1 MAWFGRKKAAKQKL
15 EPFDYVIATGD
26 RWMVLPQP
34 GERVNL
40 GDWARETVALR
51 SGEFDDA
58 DTVTN
63 GDLER
68 VATQLAGWAQI
79 QQDGG
84 PSEWGRVLVVEASF
98 GVEGYITVRG
108 AEFDSSFTR
117 AEDVER
123 YDMHS
128 TPLVGERFTEVVE
141 LPAGRAGH
149 SFSVRESSFGGFEG
163 QVRNDD
169 WYVCVEPEH
178 VVILFHAEWVSPGA
192 DDMMTLG
199 LREMVK
205 QLEIVS
211 ARPRETPPATPSPKP
226 PSAP

>member
-26 RWMVLPQP
+26 RWMALPQP

-58 DTVTN
+58 DTSNDV
-63 GDLER
+63 DLER
-68 VATQLAGWAQI
+68 VAAQLAGWAQVH
-79 QQDGG
+79 QDGG
-84 PSEWGRVLVVEASF
+84 PSEWGLVLVVEASS

-117 AEDVER
+117 AEDVEH

-149 SFSVRESSFGGFEG
+149 SFSVREGSFGGFEAR
-163 QVRNDD
+163 VRNDE
-169 WYVCVEPEH
+169 WFVCVEPEH
-178 VVILFHAEWVSPGA
+178 LVVVFHADWVSPGA
-192 DDMMTLG
+192 DDMMSWG
-199 LREMVK
+199 LREMAK

-211 ARPRETPPATPSPKP
+211 ARPDPTTLATPSPKP
-226 PSAP
+226 SSAP